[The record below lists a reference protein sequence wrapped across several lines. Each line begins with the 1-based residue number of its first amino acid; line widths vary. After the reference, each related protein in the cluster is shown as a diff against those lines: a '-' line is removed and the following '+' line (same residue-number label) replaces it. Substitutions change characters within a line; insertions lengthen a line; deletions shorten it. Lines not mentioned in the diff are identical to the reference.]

1 MARPSPPPCISSR
14 QCPAA
19 LAFCT
24 PSSFLPHYR
33 YGRGSLARSSGGM
46 QVDRLR
52 MTAWWPL
59 IFLALMQFPEH
70 TKGQSKCISLSPCL
84 LPCVVLGS
92 WEWSFIFLAFLL
104 FFYFFLYHGV
114 FWQIQLIRVS
124 TKQCLYSINVYKL
137 FLLYRSYL
145 NCLNPRLL
153 IRLKKEHRVGWGG
166 GKEWE
171 IPQDDLSV

>member
-104 FFYFFLYHGV
+104 FFIFSCIMECSDKFSWSESLQSSVY
-114 FWQIQLIRVS
+114 
-124 TKQCLYSINVYKL
+124 INVYKL